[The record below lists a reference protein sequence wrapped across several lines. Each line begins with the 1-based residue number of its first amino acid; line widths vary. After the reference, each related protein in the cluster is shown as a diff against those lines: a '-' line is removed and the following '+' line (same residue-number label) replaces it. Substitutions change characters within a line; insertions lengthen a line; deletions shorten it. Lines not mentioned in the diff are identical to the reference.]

1 MSSHTIFAFQRNF
14 PTPSSGQGHCRA
26 PRSRRRVTPQVHCD
40 RSVLTAA
47 LQRANPRCG
56 PVSGG
61 IKAPRL
67 CCSLS
72 WSQAQGM
79 LSSTC
84 VLGKPQSNPAPNEA
98 AVWGWQT
105 PGNGTG
111 CADSTL
117 PLAIQGPK
125 SCLDRA
131 LQGARDLLGSRS
143 LSGCQELFA
152 LRGQGQWKS
161 SPHANNMKTLQRTF
175 LVTSVIDGTL
185 QPTHQKV
192 TWLTVTP

>member
-1 MSSHTIFAFQRNF
+1 MLSKGISPLHL
-14 PTPSSGQGHCRA
+14 QG
-26 PRSRRRVTPQVHCD
+26 RVTAEPHAAGTGSHLRFIVTEVCSQLPCREQTQGVALCQEASRLRGSAAHCPG
-40 RSVLTAA
+40 A
-47 LQRANPRCG
+47 
-56 PVSGG
+56 
-61 IKAPRL
+61 RL
-67 CCSLS
+67 RECS
-72 WSQAQGM
+72 AR
-79 LSSTC
+79 

-111 CADSTL
+111 CADFTL

-125 SCLDRA
+125 SRLDRA

-175 LVTSVIDGTL
+175 LFLSPQSLMAPSNLHTRR
-185 QPTHQKV
+185 
-192 TWLTVTP
+192 